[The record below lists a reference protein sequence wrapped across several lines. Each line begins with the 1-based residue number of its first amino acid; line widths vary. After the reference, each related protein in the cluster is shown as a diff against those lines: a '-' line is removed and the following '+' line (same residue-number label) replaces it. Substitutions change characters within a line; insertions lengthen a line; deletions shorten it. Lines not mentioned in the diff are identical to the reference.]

1 MDLAAADDLGGSAM
15 DISELPGAEAGQA
28 EEPFRAGPLASAAG
42 QQQQAAAGDA
52 QGAAQQPPK
61 RYWEEEDP
69 SR

>member
-52 QGAAQQPPK
+52 QGAA
-61 RYWEEEDP
+61 
-69 SR
+69 